1 MALPFNRSIRALRS
15 DREGFAL
22 TMLALAV
29 VLLFFWAIWFLFAP
43 IPRYETGQ
51 VVGVNRSG
59 ALIAIFPAQARLEPG
74 QLAQVRLSSEQG
86 SLSPS
91 AGMAGMV
98 AGGSSRPILAMVMF
112 VEQNDRS
119 NQITAELAT
128 LSDPSRDMGGESGEA
143 ILRSLAQDVG
153 GGRSP
158 VRVEVEVGQISP
170 AQLILRAAGQWMG
183 GRLSISML
191 IPGPRPDVDSW
202 AAPRGHPAGHR
213 AAQPLIP
220 LNGVYLAQTGQCL
233 TL

>member
-1 MALPFNRSIRALRS
+1 MALPFNRSVRALRS

-59 ALIAIFPAQARLEPG
+59 ALIAVFPAQARVEPG
-74 QLAQVRLSSEQG
+74 QLAQVGLGSGQG

-112 VEQNDRS
+112 VEQNDRN
-119 NQITAELAT
+119 NQLTAELAT

-143 ILRSLAQDVG
+143 ILRSLAQNVG

-158 VRVEVEVGQISP
+158 VRVEVGQISP
-170 AQLILRAAGQWMG
+170 AQLILRAAGQWIG

-191 IPGPRPDVDSW
+191 IPGPRPDVDFW
-202 AAPRGHPAGHR
+202 AAPRGHPAEHR

-220 LNGVYLAQTGQCL
+220 LTGVYPAQTGQCL